1 MAHTSF
7 IIGAGGVTPSIIWGI
22 KELKN
27 SDKIYITNRTKEKA
41 IELAKNMNENL
52 MSRSIEVL
60 DWGEIPDASLV
71 INTTSLGLK
80 ENDNIELNFKK
91 YQNKK
96 SCMFYDL
103 IYNPKETNFLSDA
116 KKRGNYTMNGKMMFL
131 LQAKHAFNL
140 WTNLDVKI
148 DDEVLKIVD

>member
-1 MAHTSF
+1 
-7 IIGAGGVTPSIIWGI
+7 
-22 KELKN
+22 
-27 SDKIYITNRTKEKA
+27 
-41 IELAKNMNENL
+41 
-52 MSRSIEVL
+52 
-60 DWGEIPDASLV
+60 
-71 INTTSLGLK
+71 
-80 ENDNIELNFKK
+80 
-91 YQNKK
+91 
-96 SCMFYDL
+96 MFYDL